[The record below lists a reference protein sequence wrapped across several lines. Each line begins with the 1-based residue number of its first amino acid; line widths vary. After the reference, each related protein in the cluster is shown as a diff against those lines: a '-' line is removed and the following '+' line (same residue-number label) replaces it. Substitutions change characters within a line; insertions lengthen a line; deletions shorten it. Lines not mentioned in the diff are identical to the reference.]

1 MIKIHNLELHNSKF
15 RELKYEIEEKN
26 RQLYNCA
33 DRIEIL
39 EDNILELEDILN
51 NKINHHLYKK
61 LVDTKVNILVKEKE
75 LKIKELKHS
84 LSFLR
89 KELLILRRKYE
100 NEEHQI
106 NEKESIPNNK
116 IDLLES
122 LVQDLQYKISKNNL
136 RLQHF
141 DEEKKELNTLLQI
154 KKDLLTTIESENE
167 DLILKLDE
175 KNKEINTLKNT
186 ITQLELM
193 FLEARKNSQIDQKN
207 L

>member
-1 MIKIHNLELHNSKF
+1 MIKIHNLELHNSKV

-89 KELLILRRKYE
+89 KELFILKRKYE
-100 NEEHQI
+100 NGENRI
-106 NEKESIPNNK
+106 NEKGSIPNNK

-122 LVQDLQYKISKNNL
+122 LVQDLQYKISKNNI

-141 DEEKKELNTLLQI
+141 DEEKKQLNTLLQI
-154 KKDLLTTIESENE
+154 KKDLLTTIESKNE
-167 DLILKLDE
+167 DLLLKLDE

-193 FLEARKNSQIDQKN
+193 FLEARKNSQID
-207 L
+207 